1 MRISERALD
10 FVKDGQIV
18 GLGTGRA
25 ATDFVHALGER
36 VQGGLQIRGVPTS
49 DRTAD
54 LAEELG
60 IPLLSLE
67 EAGELDVAI
76 DGADEV
82 DPQLEMIK
90 GYGGAHVREKIVEA
104 CAKKLVILVGDEKI
118 VGVLGERGKLPVEVI
133 PFALPSCQRRL
144 TAMNLKP
151 ALRMQDGKAYVT
163 DNGNYILDCGVQAIN
178 NPRELDTE
186 LLAIPGVLGTGLF
199 VGMADV
205 ALVQRGEEIEEMTRV
220 DEPTR

>member
-104 CAKKLVILVGDEKI
+104 CAKKLVHD
-118 VGVLGERGKLPVEVI
+118 PTAANT
-133 PFALPSCQRRL
+133 ALYLFQRVRSSAL
-144 TAMNLKP
+144 SSGCGCASGAAHRRATSQAAARSAGQSWPLLKSQKP
-151 ALRMQDGKAYVT
+151 AEEVSASVCDGSH
-163 DNGNYILDCGVQAIN
+163 G
-178 NPRELDTE
+178 
-186 LLAIPGVLGTGLF
+186 
-199 VGMADV
+199 
-205 ALVQRGEEIEEMTRV
+205 
-220 DEPTR
+220 